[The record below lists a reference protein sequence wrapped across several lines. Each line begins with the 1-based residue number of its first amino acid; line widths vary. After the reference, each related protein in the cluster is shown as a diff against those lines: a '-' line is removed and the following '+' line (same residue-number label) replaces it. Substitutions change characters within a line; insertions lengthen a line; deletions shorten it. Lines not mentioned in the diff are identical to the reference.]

1 MAIIGIE
8 EIFLKVK
15 DMEKA
20 IEFYH
25 SILGIPLDK
34 QDGERTYLQTERGHL
49 VLQIENHTGRHQGGG
64 PLHFAMT
71 VTEETFDEIL
81 GKFDGSRFFTRGAL
95 RRAGQGPGTLHDRS
109 RRQRDRSQ
117 HPVSLR
123 RAAALNGCWIVKLR
137 RLERITNG
145 TWFRP

>member
-25 SILGIPLDK
+25 GILGIPLDT
-34 QDGERTYLQTERGHL
+34 QDGERAYLQTERGHL

-71 VTEETFDEIL
+71 VTEESFDEIL
-81 GKFDGSRFFTRGAL
+81 GKFAGNRFFTRGPYGEPDTGRAL
-95 RRAGQGPGTLHDRS
+95 FMIDPDGNETEINTRYLYGLP
-109 RRQRDRSQ
+109 QR
-117 HPVSLR
+117 
-123 RAAALNGCWIVKLR
+123 
-137 RLERITNG
+137 
-145 TWFRP
+145 